1 MSSTQSNNN
10 TCLQGEVLRMGTHK
24 KLKVKW
30 SRNGQGLTV
39 SAVWSSHIPTMKK
52 RFFVIR
58 GETETSCGCL
68 EYYESER
75 KYKLHQPPKKIIRL
89 KYCFNINKRNDLKIK
104 NVLSLYTKS
113 DCLSIIFE
121 KEEVCNDWLKT
132 LLALQYGSDFTDG
145 QELQP
150 QFAHVWHVNMQKRE
164 LGNSRN
170 ILGPH
175 LLCLTDRT
183 LSLIKITGDDEPS
196 SENLDFPLSSIRRCG
211 DFSSFLYVE
220 VGQMSVTGP
229 GNLWMEAEDEVIAKN
244 MHHAILNVC
253 ANSSSRKPD
262 VHPKGRI
269 RSFSINE
276 ASKPIEVSR
285 SSNGDN
291 RSHYKAQTANDGGS
305 FATSPVSVSEPM
317 GFLKQ
322 HAHCVGGENVV
333 VHHQRTLS
341 DPLSPLPSLNARRA
355 STGNGPNLKRTSAS
369 TLNNNSNMR
378 ERCDSM
384 PSRARSNTET
394 SQSQGGSRAHMNR
407 PHTVY
412 TRGLSY
418 SPPVASSPVSP
429 QSGGC
434 STDSAGSSLS
444 IDGDGEPWGGDDSTA
459 NESSLVSG
467 VGTGRYCHSITPD
480 EPAIM
485 EENSDDYGQWN
496 GEDAKLNNY
505 MPMNRSTTGHFS
517 LQIQPASNLS
527 NASYRKYPHSN
538 SSFKSHSPSQGSFSD
553 SLIANA
559 TSPAEQSAYTPMSP
573 GESQDTIDSYVPM
586 APTFGD
592 DGYVNMN
599 SNPNK
604 KRGGSHSLAGST
616 TSITSGTPSTDL
628 RFSEYH
634 LDKVKS
640 YFSPMEDDHE
650 EQRPTRAYSIG
661 SRPEKFKNKNARM
674 EHVEKSDNSRVRAFS
689 VGSRPNIRP
698 NIPKKP
704 PAFVSSSL
712 SSMEQSDDLMEIDFS
727 QNNKKNKKKKSY
739 EHLIV
744 PSVMSSSAS
753 SYSTAE
759 GSLMDISPRC
769 SPKLGISC
777 AMKTGS
783 PDLAPSPPR
792 ASFTKNYIGR
802 SPPKSAHHSHSLL
815 DHHLP
820 RLSPPGHSY
829 YISPTLHKVSEAPVG
844 YVDMCPGAGGEL
856 LLAASPPRH
865 ASNLTQGDSNTSS
878 YVDMKPGAEQPR
890 VSKKELNPRPQNF
903 PTIKPALLSTIGK
916 VPHVTKWDTKPDA
929 PADESKV
936 NDYMEMDMKK
946 NPTAEDNNNKNA
958 GLSVVLTDTGDAKQA
973 SQGYVEM
980 NWNASSKVSSEKLSS
995 SIENQDYINMNLGQE
1010 RKKDTKTRKTLNKGR
1025 YSSQPISIKGSS
1037 ANDSVTSPV
1046 SVISRKLST
1055 GASPKI
1061 PSFLPVG
1068 FRASMTRWDSKESSS
1083 SSSGVNTPTNS
1094 NSTMFPL
1101 ILSCPTSP
1109 SQENYEMCPK
1119 IPVDATSGTVK
1130 ISYPTNAS
1138 IAAANSNASKSLESV
1153 QEVENTSDYVNYNP
1167 KTSKLEDNSNYTVMK
1182 SRKMPASMSRKSS
1195 VPANLGTSSKIRM
1208 IDKLQKS
1215 LTCLSLSSSL
1225 TSSTSSGSNT
1235 KNSVNAT
1242 SVSNCS
1248 NSITS
1253 NVSSNASDSSCNYCA
1268 ISANNANTP
1277 QNLTKVPSVAM
1288 TYDNISSSLNT
1299 ATTKSAVSL
1308 AAKLSETSSSVPA
1321 PSQSLASSNAN
1332 ETLKGEDKSE
1342 LSRQTSSSGSCSD
1355 ASIVSST
1362 PFFGSIKP
1370 PTVSHEKEIQYATLD
1385 LPRSD
1390 SEEGIGKSE
1399 NGSKSSSDQS
1409 ANQTTYTEIDFS
1421 KSASASGASTDS
1433 NQRR

>member
-262 VHPKGRI
+262 IHPKART

-285 SSNGDN
+285 SSNGD
-291 RSHYKAQTANDGGS
+291 
-305 FATSPVSVSEPM
+305 
-317 GFLKQ
+317 
-322 HAHCVGGENVV
+322 
-333 VHHQRTLS
+333 
-341 DPLSPLPSLNARRA
+341 
-355 STGNGPNLKRTSAS
+355 
-369 TLNNNSNMR
+369 MR

-467 VGTGRYCHSITPD
+467 VGTGRYCHLITPD

-505 MPMNRSTTGHFS
+505 MPMNRSTTGQFS

-890 VSKKELNPRPQNF
+890 ASKKELNPRPQNF

-1248 NSITS
+1248 NSIAS

>member
-285 SSNGDN
+285 SSNGD
-291 RSHYKAQTANDGGS
+291 
-305 FATSPVSVSEPM
+305 
-317 GFLKQ
+317 
-322 HAHCVGGENVV
+322 
-333 VHHQRTLS
+333 
-341 DPLSPLPSLNARRA
+341 
-355 STGNGPNLKRTSAS
+355 
-369 TLNNNSNMR
+369 MR